1 MLDADQ
7 SSSWVPR
14 DLSAV
19 MLGQGVPPPSI
30 LSMDDGRCLFYRG
43 RINGIHGEPEGGKSW
58 LALAAVAQVLLNG
71 GRALYL
77 DYEDDENGIVER
89 LRALGVPDSL
99 ISGGTFAYLR
109 PEEPLGL
116 EGQGV
121 RDFLALL
128 RGPMFDVVVID
139 SMNEAMTLEGFDPLS
154 NRDAGVFTRRLQRRV
169 VQTGA
174 CSVQLDHVT
183 KAMDGRGKW
192 PIGAQQKRAMI
203 RGASYVIEN
212 LRPFGRG
219 LTGEARIIVAKDSP
233 GHVRTGVGIDQPVA
247 AFTLASDV
255 LTGRAVYRLTVPA
268 QGHQV
273 IVDRIL
279 AYIEVNPGCSKR
291 ALRSLSNSD
300 TVDEV
305 VAELEMNGIIRVEKT
320 GTVHAHF
327 LSSEASPS

>member
-1 MLDADQ
+1 MLDLEV
-7 SSSWVPR
+7 SSWVPR

-19 MLGQGVPPPSI
+19 MAGQGVPPPSI
-30 LSMDDGRCLFYRG
+30 LMMDDGRCLFYRG

-58 LALAAVAQVLLNG
+58 LALLAVVQVLLSG

-89 LRALGVPDSL
+89 LRALGAHDSL
-99 ISGGTFAYLR
+99 ISGTRFAYVR
-109 PEEPLGL
+109 PEEPLGV
-116 EGQGV
+116 QGDGV
-121 RDFLALL
+121 KDFLHLL
-128 RGPMFDVVVID
+128 AGPMFDVVVID

-174 CSVQLDHVT
+174 CSIQLDHVT
-183 KAMDGRGKW
+183 KATDGRGKW

-203 RGASYVIEN
+203 RGASYVLEN
-212 LRPFGRG
+212 VRPFGRG
-219 LTGEARIIVAKDSP
+219 LTGEARIVVAKDSP
-233 GHVRTGVGIDQPVA
+233 GHVRTGVGLDQPVA

-255 LTGRAVYRLTVPA
+255 LTGRAVYRLTAPA
-268 QGHQV
+268 QGHQIV
-273 IVDRIL
+273 VDRVL

-291 ALRSLSNSD
+291 ALRALSNSD
-300 TVDEV
+300 IIDQAVE
-305 VAELEMNGIIRVEKT
+305 ELEINGIIRVEKT
-320 GTVHAHF
+320 GTLHAHF